1 MLGIDCIGERE
12 GADGEVGRAQC
23 PSPSHGD
30 EGERV
35 SWPSIRLVLWMIEIV
50 KIVKIVTIVQIGK
63 IVKFVEYFPFSMWK
77 QPKIIACYVKQS
89 M

>member
-50 KIVKIVTIVQIGK
+50 KIVTIVQIGK
-63 IVKFVEYFPFSMWK
+63 IVKFVEYFPFLMWT
-77 QPKIIACYVKQS
+77 QPNLIACHVK
-89 M
+89 